1 MVEAMTNNLEDY
13 LIDGLSFKLQ
23 PGASYIQ
30 QRRSVSFYTS
40 GSNVYTPTGTKV
52 IRIQLN
58 GDDWLDPST
67 VRLSFK
73 LCNDDSSAPT
83 KRLRPICG
91 PWTFFRRLRILC
103 GGGQLVEDYSDFH
116 RVSEMFSILQSTS
129 ARDNDDIEGFGYR
142 WDDAS
147 TNVDVVAGDLVKE
160 WVDEK
165 TLPGISA
172 GSWRYVSFRLKSG
185 LFSQPKF
192 IPLRFCNLT
201 IELEVCNSMSD
212 PIIYPA
218 SDTVIPFQKL
228 QCSLDWHIEDVQLKC
243 DLCTL
248 DNALN
253 NSYVE
258 HLLQGKALPI
268 QYEQYFTL
276 QQTVSGSNS
285 ITVSITR
292 SASRLKKVFFTLD
305 GKGPMEHTPIHYKTC
320 NRFYHPMSQTLVM
333 DGRGTVITT
342 PLSTTLFPGAATQTT
357 LEKAYDP
364 QYELE
369 WQIQIGSR
377 LFPETPCRSL
387 SEAFKFLRQAMH
399 YPDHNQHSMDIEEW
413 QYRVDKFIMA
423 FDFERVFEAG
433 YTGINTKAGDLMVF
447 KMKPAP
453 GANIVGSI
461 ADTLYTTLVS
471 DCILEIK
478 DTGCSVYD

>member
-1 MVEAMTNNLEDY
+1 MANSVEDY
-13 LIDGLSFKLQ
+13 LIDSLSFKLQ
-23 PGASYIQ
+23 PGASYVQ

-40 GSNVYTPTGTKV
+40 GSNSYSPTGTKV

-67 VRLSFK
+67 VRVSFK
-73 LCNDDSSAPT
+73 LCNDDSAIGH
-83 KRLRPICG
+83 RLRPICG

-103 GGGQLVEDYSDFH
+103 GGGQLVEDYSDMH
-116 RVSEMFSILQSTS
+116 RVAEMFSVLQSTN

-142 WDDAS
+142 WDDSSSNLELIGTEVVQEWVS
-147 TNVDVVAGDLVKE
+147 TN
-160 WVDEK
+160 
-165 TLPGISA
+165 TMPGINQ
-172 GSWRYVSFRLKSG
+172 GSFRYVSFRLKSG
-185 LFSQPKF
+185 LLSQPRY
-192 IPLRFCNLT
+192 IPLRFCPLT

-212 PIIYPA
+212 PIIYPT
-218 SDTVIPFQKL
+218 SNISLPFNTINS
-228 QCSLDWHIEDVQLKC
+228 SLLWHIEDVQIKC

-258 HLLQGKALPI
+258 HLLSGKSLPI

-276 QQTVSGSNS
+276 QQTASGSNS

-305 GKGPMEHTPIHYKTC
+305 AKPTGENTPIHYKSC
-320 NRFYHPMSQTLVM
+320 NRFYHPMCQTLIQ
-333 DGRGTVITT
+333 DGTGLVISS
-342 PLSTTLFPGAATQTT
+342 PIATTLMPPGATQTT
-357 LEKAYDP
+357 TTKAYDP
-364 QYELE
+364 YYELE

-377 LFPETPCRSL
+377 LFPEMPCRSL
-387 SEAFKFLRQAMH
+387 SEAFKLLRQAMH
-399 YPDHNQHSMDIEEW
+399 YPDFHQHSMDISEW
-413 QYRVDKFIMA
+413 QYRVDKFIVA

-453 GANIVGSI
+453 GASFSGSI
-461 ADTLYTTLVS
+461 ADTLYTTLVT
-471 DCILEIK
+471 DCVLDIK
-478 DTGCSVYD
+478 DRGCLVYD